1 MQFIKINE
9 KCAIYNLLTEFQ
21 DVFPH
26 LMDKISNLEDYAE
39 KLSEL
44 AYVYS
49 AEKNGESVGILIFY
63 ANDEKSR
70 TAYISLIGVK
80 KGYEC
85 KGIGKELLDHCEE
98 VSLQNDMLRLK
109 LEVDKDNI
117 TAIKF
122 YKKNGFVT
130 LNETERN
137 SFYMQKT
144 FKE

>member
-63 ANDEKSR
+63 ANDSESKE
-70 TAYISLIGVK
+70 AYISLIGVK
-80 KGYEC
+80 KENER
-85 KGIGKELLDHCEE
+85 KGIGKALLDYCFKLSRKHGMCKI
-98 VSLQNDMLRLK
+98 R
-109 LEVDKDNI
+109 LEVDKDNSN
-117 TAIKF
+117 AIKF
-122 YKKNGFVT
+122 YKKNGFSFCNAT
-130 LNETERN
+130 GHN
-137 SFYMQKT
+137 SFYMQK
-144 FKE
+144 EI